1 MDTVYL
7 DHHATTP
14 PTPEVVAA
22 VRDALETRW
31 HNPSSVHRPGQEA
44 RRAVELA
51 RAQVG
56 RLLGV
61 KAREITFTGSGTE
74 AIDLAIRGVLGAA
87 ARGNPE
93 KNIIIT
99 DPIEH
104 SAVRNLCKQLGDTG
118 RARVLM
124 LPVRSGGV
132 IDASALEPLLK
143 EHAGR
148 VALVSVQWANNET
161 GVLQPVHE
169 IGAICARHEVVFHC
183 DATQLVGKMPM
194 DLGADDAPRVDLLN
208 CSAHKFHGPKGVGA
222 LWVRRGIALLPTTP
236 GAQELGRRGGTE
248 PVPAIL
254 GMGVAAEQARA
265 WLEDESH
272 RVRVAALR
280 DRLERGV
287 LGACAGAVIN
297 GAKAPGERLWSVT
310 NIGFPGLEAEAMLL
324 GLSERGVCVSA
335 GAACASGSLD
345 PSPVLLAM
353 GVGER
358 VAHGSIRL
366 SLGRGTT
373 SDEIDRA
380 IREIGLVWAQLS
392 RSMPGHR

>member
-1 MDTVYL
+1 MDPIYL
-7 DHHATTP
+7 DNHATTR

-22 VRDALETRW
+22 VSDALVNHW
-31 HNPSSVHRPGQEA
+31 HNPSSVHRPGQNA
-44 RRAVELA
+44 RYRVELA

-87 ARGNPE
+87 ARSDPAR
-93 KNIIIT
+93 NIVIT
-99 DPIEH
+99 NPIEH
-104 SAVRNLCKQLGDTG
+104 SAVRNLCKQLSDTG
-118 RARVLM
+118 RGRTLM
-124 LPVRSGGV
+124 LPVLPGGV
-132 IDASALEPLLK
+132 IDAHALGPMLD
-143 EHAGR
+143 EHEGQ

-161 GVLQPVHE
+161 GVIQPVSE
-169 IGAICARHEVVFHC
+169 IGTICAQREVVFHC
-183 DATQLVGKMPM
+183 DATQWVGKMPM
-194 DLGADDAPRVDLLN
+194 DLSNEDAPAIDLLN

-254 GMGVAAEQARA
+254 GMGVAAEQALA
-265 WLEDESH
+265 WLGDEH
-272 RVRVAALR
+272 NRLGVAALR
-280 DRLERGV
+280 DRLEAGI
-287 LGACAGAVIN
+287 LAACPGAVVN
-297 GAKAPGERLWSVT
+297 GDHGQGQRLWSAS
-310 NIGFPGLEAEAMLL
+310 NIGFPGLGAEALLL

-353 GVGER
+353 GVEDR

-366 SLGRGTT
+366 SLGRETGQG
-373 SDEIDRA
+373 EIDRA
-380 IREIGLVWAQLS
+380 VEEIARVWASLS
-392 RSMPGHR
+392 RAMPGIG

>member
-1 MDTVYL
+1 MDPIYL
-7 DHHATTP
+7 DHHATTR
-14 PTPEVVAA
+14 PTPEVMAA
-22 VRDALETRW
+22 VRDALEKHW

-51 RAQVG
+51 RAQVA

-87 ARGNPE
+87 ARGDAN

-124 LPVRSGGV
+124 LPVLPGGV
-132 IDASALEPLLK
+132 VGASALGPLLE

-169 IGAICARHEVVFHC
+169 IGSVCAEHGVVFHC
-183 DATQLVGKMPM
+183 DATQWVGKMPT
-194 DLGADDAPRVDLLN
+194 DLSAADAPKIDLLS
-208 CSAHKFHGPKGVGA
+208 CSAHKFHGPKGVGV
-222 LWVRRGIALLPTTP
+222 LWVRRGVPLLPTTP

-254 GMGVAAEQARA
+254 GMGAAAEQARA
-265 WLEDESH
+265 WLEDEAN
-272 RVRVAALR
+272 RQRVAALR
-280 DRLERGV
+280 DRLEQGV
-287 LGACAGAVIN
+287 LGACAGAVVN
-297 GAKAPGERLWSVT
+297 GAHAPGQRLWSVT
-310 NIGFPGLEAEAMLL
+310 NIGLPGLGAEALL
-324 GLSERGVCVSA
+324 MGLSERGVCVSA

-366 SLGRGTT
+366 SLGRDTT
-373 SDEIDRA
+373 P
-380 IREIGLVWAQLS
+380 REIEAAIGEIGRVWAQLS
-392 RSMPGHR
+392 RSMPVRG